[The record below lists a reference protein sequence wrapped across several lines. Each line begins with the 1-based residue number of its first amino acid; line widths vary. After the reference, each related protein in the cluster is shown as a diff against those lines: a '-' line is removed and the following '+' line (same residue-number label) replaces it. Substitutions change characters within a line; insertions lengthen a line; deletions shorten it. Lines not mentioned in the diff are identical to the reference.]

1 MIVTRQRKQ
10 KKSSLPI
17 LLPIAAIVMLGVALA
32 WPPSRNI
39 ILNGPLKPFSNI
51 VLSFWGTV
59 SRPLTFAYQQQEI
72 TDRNIQVKQL
82 NDQLEADRK
91 TSADKDQQV
100 QSLQRA
106 VAAANAQP
114 PEVTPSPAPVV
125 RPAAAAVAGGAVALS
140 AISPERAALQ
150 KTGQQWAAM
159 DPEKAAALIGTLPD
173 DYVAQVFAQM
183 SPDDVGPIMDNLS
196 AKQAARIV
204 QSSQAQ
210 ISAPTRR

>member
-125 RPAAAAVAGGAVALS
+125 RPAAATAAGGAVALS